1 MYLIMNLKRTRF
13 AIQDKKSND
22 LDNANDYPTFID
34 LMREQNT
41 STGNSNLVHHRRDLD
56 ALG

>member
-1 MYLIMNLKRTRF
+1 MNFKRTRF